1 MIHSSGNWRSSNL
14 KIEAGNDLN
23 VFNNKNGKMNFNT
36 IEGCAINWYLMISTV
51 IMMILHDNCDAM
63 NNGRRYVLQVQ
74 PVLLLK

>member
-1 MIHSSGNWRSSNL
+1 
-14 KIEAGNDLN
+14 
-23 VFNNKNGKMNFNT
+23 MNFNT